1 MIATMDPRA
10 RLAPLLALG
19 LGAACLGCSCGED
32 TAVPFHAG
40 GEPTLRPVDPA
51 ATLAPL
57 EASAHPDG
65 TRQIDLESSPLRIDA
80 GAIRA
85 SALFDFDRDGDRDA
99 LLVVLDA
106 PGAAAR
112 VLYAER
118 RGSELAPL
126 VSLASRETLAI
137 AGGGRDVACTP
148 SGASLTPLSAS
159 LVIATIESR
168 CEDESAPRLASTW
181 VLSADERPRALEL
194 FELAGR
200 AEGEGL
206 AFAAN
211 DRDHDGHDDLEVEV
225 RIATPSIPVTSTLTW
240 MSRAAGLARE
250 GDQPEPTLSTLSTQA
265 RELVRRNPDEAIVA
279 AERAIALR
287 DAICRE
293 AERPRLFLGGARGV
307 PCGASASIGR
317 AYAMRAAALARRLG
331 AGAPSDTAA
340 LSAALEAYVRLDH
353 HGVSIREGDR
363 ALVRESW
370 LRVASVPPA
379 RLVVHRAGEASP
391 LGARRAPRLS
401 SLAFLDESRL
411 LVRGAEARVLRVEG
425 DALVPDTATDLA
437 GPDLA
442 ARAES
447 RVLDPDGALELV
459 AIERSCEGTVVVLAP
474 ASGIVDA
481 VTGSRREIL
490 VAPRPAP
497 AVAACP
503 AMPEGHRADDDGF
516 VALGWAP
523 SGLVLA
529 RGTEVTFV
537 PLDATGAPIGAPT
550 QLDPQTPAPAPLP
563 IGAGVADARGFAIA
577 MPFGIVV
584 VDRTE
589 RRVALFHD
597 EDFAVPQGLSID
609 VALSPS
615 LSRAAWPCGGAIC
628 WADLRASDATSAG
641 ASPTAPPQAPAE
653 LAGQQA
659 PVPPA
664 STPPPAATATPE

>member
-1 MIATMDPRA
+1 MIPAMDPRA
-10 RLAPLLALG
+10 RLVPLFALG
-19 LGAACLGCSCGED
+19 LSAGTVGPGCTCGGE
-32 TAVPFHAG
+32 TTVPFHAG

-57 EASAHPDG
+57 EASAHTDG
-65 TRQIDLESSPLRIDA
+65 TREIDLESSPLRIDA

-99 LLVVLDA
+99 LIVVLDA

-159 LVIATIESR
+159 LVLATIESR
-168 CEDESAPRLASTW
+168 CEDESAPRLASSW

-265 RELVRRNPDEAIVA
+265 RELLRRNPDEAIVA

-307 PCGASASIGR
+307 PCGTSASIGR

-331 AGAPSDTAA
+331 AGAPSDAA
-340 LSAALEAYVRLDH
+340 AVSAALEAYVRLDH

-411 LVRGAEARVLRVEG
+411 LVRGADARVLRVEG
-425 DALVPDTATDLA
+425 ETLVPDTAA
-437 GPDLA
+437 DLA

-459 AIERSCEGTVVVLAP
+459 AIERSCEGTVVVIAP

-481 VTGSRREIL
+481 VTGGRREIL

-497 AVAACP
+497 AVATCP
-503 AMPEGHRADDDGF
+503 TMPEGHRADDDGF

-529 RGTEVTFV
+529 RGAEVTFL
-537 PLDATGAPIGAPT
+537 PLDASGAPIGPPA
-550 QLDPQTPAPAPLP
+550 QLDAMTPAPAPLP
-563 IGAGVADARGFAIA
+563 IGAGVADARGFAMA

-589 RRVALFHD
+589 RRIAVFHD
-597 EDFAVPQGLSID
+597 EDFAVPQGLSVD
-609 VALSPS
+609 VALSPT
-615 LSRAAWPCGGAIC
+615 LARAAWLCGGAIC
-628 WADLRASDATSAG
+628 WADLRASDGTSA
-641 ASPTAPPQAPAE
+641 AAPAGAPEVPPE

-664 STPPPAATATPE
+664 SADPPTTVVPQ

>member
-1 MIATMDPRA
+1 MIAAMHSCA

-19 LGAACLGCSCGED
+19 LCAGAIGQGCSCGGD
-32 TAVPFHAG
+32 TTVPFHAG
-40 GEPTLRPVDPA
+40 GEPSLRPVDPA
-51 ATLAPL
+51 ASLAPL
-57 EASAHPDG
+57 EAAAHPDG
-65 TRQIDLESSPLRIDA
+65 TRQIDVETSPVRIEQ
-80 GAIRA
+80 GSIRA

-99 LLVVLDA
+99 VIVVLDA

-126 VSLASRETLAI
+126 VSLASRETLAMS
-137 AGGGRDVACTP
+137 GGGREVACAP
-148 SGASLTPLSAS
+148 ASASVTPLSAS
-159 LVIATIESR
+159 LAIATIESR

-206 AFAAN
+206 SFAAD
-211 DRDHDGHDDLEVEV
+211 DRDQDGHDDLEVEV
-225 RIATPSIPVTSTLTW
+225 RIATPSIAVTSTLTW

-250 GDQPEPTLSTLSTQA
+250 GDQPEPTLATLATQS

-287 DAICRE
+287 DAVCRE

-307 PCGASASIGR
+307 PCGTSASIGR

-331 AGAPSDTAA
+331 AGAPGEPAA
-340 LSAALEAYVRLDH
+340 ISAALEAYVRLDH

-391 LGARRAPRLS
+391 LGVRRAPRLS
-401 SLAFLDESRL
+401 SLAFLDEARL
-411 LVRGAEARVLRVEG
+411 LVRGPDARVLRIEG
-425 DALVPDTATDLA
+425 DALVPEAVE
-437 GPDLA
+437 DLA
-442 ARAES
+442 AGGES

-459 AIERSCEGTVVVLAP
+459 GIERSCEGTVVVIAP

-481 VTGSRREIL
+481 VTGNRREIL

-497 AVAACP
+497 AVATCP
-503 AMPEGHRADDDGF
+503 TMPEGHRADDDGF

-529 RGTEVTFV
+529 RGAEVTMV
-537 PLDATGAPIGAPT
+537 PLDASGAPIGPPT
-550 QLDPQTPAPAPLP
+550 VLDAQTPAPAPLP
-563 IGAGVADARGFAIA
+563 RGAAVPDARGFALA
-577 MPFGIVV
+577 LPFGIVV
-584 VDRTE
+584 VDRGE
-589 RRVALFHD
+589 RRIEVFHD
-597 EDFAVPQGLSID
+597 EDFAVPQGLSVD

-615 LSRAAWPCGGAIC
+615 LARAAWLCGGAIC
-628 WADLRASDATSAG
+628 WADLRAADG
-641 ASPTAPPQAPAE
+641 SPTPPTTPGTPPEVPPE

-659 PVPPA
+659 PVPEGAPTEA
-664 STPPPAATATPE
+664 PQ